1 MYAAKGTQAYAQIG
15 VESAVMSA
23 SQQQLVTM
31 LFDGVLSALVRA
43 RLFMQDNNQQGK
55 GVSLSKAINII
66 ENGLRVSLDE
76 ESKDELTQNLIAL
89 YSYMVRR
96 LLQANLR
103 NDVSAVE
110 EVEALMRN
118 IADAWKESLLSPS
131 FAWQQLV
138 EKSQLMLR
146 LATEEQWDELIA
158 SEMAYVNAVQEIAHL
173 TEEVDPSTTM
183 QEQLR
188 PMLRLILDNESK
200 VKQLLQIRM
209 DELAKLVGQSSVQK
223 SVLSAY
229 GDQGGFVLAP
239 QDNLF

>member
-118 IADAWKESLLSPS
+118 IADAWKESLLSPFFDS
-131 FAWQQLV
+131 GPSLMNNAPHLYFAWQQLV

-146 LATEEQWDELIA
+146 LGNGKNNGTNSSPAKW
-158 SEMAYVNAVQEIAHL
+158 
-173 TEEVDPSTTM
+173 
-183 QEQLR
+183 
-188 PMLRLILDNESK
+188 
-200 VKQLLQIRM
+200 RM
-209 DELAKLVGQSSVQK
+209 
-223 SVLSAY
+223 
-229 GDQGGFVLAP
+229 
-239 QDNLF
+239 

>member
-76 ESKDELTQNLIAL
+76 ESNDELTQNLIAL

-118 IADAWKESLLSPS
+118 IADAWKEALLSPS
-131 FAWQQLV
+131 
-138 EKSQLMLR
+138 
-146 LATEEQWDELIA
+146 LI
-158 SEMAYVNAVQEIAHL
+158 Q
-173 TEEVDPSTTM
+173 DP
-183 QEQLR
+183 
-188 PMLRLILDNESK
+188 
-200 VKQLLQIRM
+200 V
-209 DELAKLVGQSSVQK
+209 
-223 SVLSAY
+223 
-229 GDQGGFVLAP
+229 
-239 QDNLF
+239 

>member
-76 ESKDELTQNLIAL
+76 KSKDELTQNLIAL

-110 EVEALMRN
+110 EVEELMRN

-131 FAWQQLV
+131 
-138 EKSQLMLR
+138 
-146 LATEEQWDELIA
+146 LI
-158 SEMAYVNAVQEIAHL
+158 Q
-173 TEEVDPSTTM
+173 DP
-183 QEQLR
+183 
-188 PMLRLILDNESK
+188 
-200 VKQLLQIRM
+200 V
-209 DELAKLVGQSSVQK
+209 
-223 SVLSAY
+223 
-229 GDQGGFVLAP
+229 
-239 QDNLF
+239 

>member
-55 GVSLSKAINII
+55 GVS
-66 ENGLRVSLDE
+66 LRVSLDE

-131 FAWQQLV
+131 
-138 EKSQLMLR
+138 
-146 LATEEQWDELIA
+146 LI
-158 SEMAYVNAVQEIAHL
+158 Q
-173 TEEVDPSTTM
+173 DP
-183 QEQLR
+183 
-188 PMLRLILDNESK
+188 
-200 VKQLLQIRM
+200 V
-209 DELAKLVGQSSVQK
+209 
-223 SVLSAY
+223 
-229 GDQGGFVLAP
+229 
-239 QDNLF
+239 

>member
-43 RLFMQDNNQQGK
+43 SLFMQDNNQQGK

-118 IADAWKESLLSPS
+118 IADAWKESLLCPS
-131 FAWQQLV
+131 
-138 EKSQLMLR
+138 
-146 LATEEQWDELIA
+146 LI
-158 SEMAYVNAVQEIAHL
+158 Q
-173 TEEVDPSTTM
+173 DP
-183 QEQLR
+183 
-188 PMLRLILDNESK
+188 
-200 VKQLLQIRM
+200 V
-209 DELAKLVGQSSVQK
+209 
-223 SVLSAY
+223 
-229 GDQGGFVLAP
+229 
-239 QDNLF
+239 

>member
-31 LFDGVLSALVRA
+31 LFDGVLSALVR
-43 RLFMQDNNQQGK
+43 NNQQGK

-110 EVEALMRN
+110 EVETLMRN

-131 FAWQQLV
+131 
-138 EKSQLMLR
+138 
-146 LATEEQWDELIA
+146 LI
-158 SEMAYVNAVQEIAHL
+158 Q
-173 TEEVDPSTTM
+173 DP
-183 QEQLR
+183 
-188 PMLRLILDNESK
+188 
-200 VKQLLQIRM
+200 V
-209 DELAKLVGQSSVQK
+209 
-223 SVLSAY
+223 
-229 GDQGGFVLAP
+229 
-239 QDNLF
+239 